1 VTEPKHDPPMH
12 LPAFFVKQKL
22 TLMVNRYEIRAVA
35 DDGQPGDL
43 IAVAQQ
49 KRMAF
54 KEQVTFYTDEE
65 RTRAVFSFKAR
76 QVIDLNAG
84 YDVFD
89 ENGEA
94 IGFFRKDFGKSLL
107 RSTFHLNG
115 PHGLNAIGQER
126 SQVIAIL
133 RRFVDFPFAFHF
145 DFVEQGQ
152 SGFVQEGQP
161 VLHVDRQFSLRDRY
175 AVTVPD
181 RRLDFR
187 LAAAMTVALD
197 ALMSR

>member
-1 VTEPKHDPPMH
+1 MY
-12 LPAFFVKQKL
+12 LPAFFVTQKL
-22 TLMVNRYEIRAVA
+22 TLMVNRYEIRAVGP
-35 DDGQPGDL
+35 DGQPGEL
-43 IAVAQQ
+43 MAVAQQ
-49 KRMAF
+49 KRLAF
-54 KEQVTFYTDEE
+54 KEQVTFYADEE

-76 QVIDLNAG
+76 QVLDLSSG

-89 ENGEA
+89 ERGEA
-94 IGFFRKDFGKSLL
+94 IGFFRKDFAKSLL
-107 RSTFHLNG
+107 RSTFHLSG
-115 PHGLNAIGQER
+115 PHLNAIGQER
-126 SQVIAIL
+126 NQAIAII
-133 RRFVDFPFAFHF
+133 RRFVDFPFTFHF
-145 DFVEQGQ
+145 DFLD
-152 SGFVQEGQP
+152 EGGHP

>member
-1 VTEPKHDPPMH
+1 MTEPKHDPPMH

-54 KEQVTFYTDEE
+54 KEQVTFYADEE

-76 QVIDLNAG
+76 QALDLGAG

-89 ENGEA
+89 ERGDA
-94 IGFFRKDFGKSLL
+94 IGYFKKDFGQSLL

-115 PHGLNAIGQER
+115 PHGLNATGQER
-126 SQVIAIL
+126 NQAIAII
-133 RRFVDFPFAFHF
+133 RRFLDVPLPFHF
-145 DFVEQGQ
+145 DFLDQGRA
-152 SGFVQEGQP
+152 VM
-161 VLHVDRQFSLRDRY
+161 HVDRQFSMRDRY
-175 AVTVPD
+175 TVHVPD
-181 RRLDFR
+181 QRLDFR
-187 LAAAMTVALD
+187 LAAAMTVGLD
-197 ALMSR
+197 ALMAR